1 MKTAVLNLLPFV
13 FASVEAGT
21 MVSGDTGVL
30 GLLAEV
36 ISSLSLEICFLIFFA
51 LGYGL
56 LRLDRFS
63 RRNPTQKAAK
73 MEMSPFMM
81 KMKGVRSEYQAGNLV
96 ATVAAWRDLAASQGT
111 KECCTLETFRIVIN
125 SILGLENEE
134 ESLKALKEL
143 AKYIASFKDPYAA
156 IPHQFDDATKKRNWG
171 HARNAQEGL
180 TRILNQLL
188 HSASVCRSSRIK
200 MDTVFSTLQE
210 IISAKPNDETYEA
223 LAGAYAGEG
232 NVARVEEILGTMT
245 SQNVVT
251 PRAYSMVINGFLQA
265 KMLPEARTYIQ
276 KQLQVSAVAQYNLAE
291 LAKITVPFDG
301 PQKAI
306 TELRQISQR
315 GNSVVPSDAIVVC
328 LEEAMKRGCEG
339 IVAETVEEM
348 TQKFETQLTY
358 LGHDALIKAFASSA
372 NLRAIDLFDKLSD
385 EGYHV
390 SEGSCVG
397 ILTNCADSRFIKLAE
412 HIVRRRRESKEM
424 TLSIYSALMKV
435 YASAKM
441 YSKCCDL
448 YPEVLAEG
456 IEPDAVM
463 IGCLMNFAARAG
475 RSDLSSELF
484 SSSKHPAEV
493 QNYMS
498 QIRACRQTG
507 DVKRAMKMLREL
519 RAKGLGDKAAFNSVL
534 DVCVCS
540 GQMVEALALFNEQQ
554 GELMECDVIA
564 YNTLIKGYCN
574 QRQVGKAVE
583 MFERLKKDGFDANDV
598 SYNSILNSYIRDRD
612 FEAAWAWFEK
622 MKSDG
627 FEEDSYTVST
637 FVKALK
643 NCNNDVYVNRVLYM
657 LDNTK
662 VDITSDEVLL
672 NVVLDA
678 FVRLKDMKRLTS
690 VVKLVKTMAMVPPV
704 ATINTL
710 MKAFNSLKQID
721 EVMELWRVMTEVR
734 ELEPNDI
741 SIGCVTDALV
751 SNERVD
757 EAAEFLRSVKKKYP
771 LNTVIYS
778 TLIKGFAITRNAGAA
793 WEAFEDMKAEN
804 IAPNLVTMNT
814 LIDAHARAGK
824 MDKCAEIL
832 GSMKEYFGIE
842 PDRITYSTIVK
853 GFCMMGHI
861 DQAVAVMESARRTGF
876 AADVIIYNTI
886 LDGCS
891 TRDHFEMCDRLY
903 NQMIEDGVKPTN
915 FTLTVMIKRFGRE
928 GELDK
933 AFEVAET
940 VPARFGFKPN
950 QQAFTCLISACVMN
964 RSMGKA
970 LSVLKKMKE
979 EGPYPDNMPYEK
991 IISGF
996 MRNGEA
1002 LQAYE
1007 LVREAYAL
1015 DAPMTNWSNRTSG
1028 AVTPGGSAR
1037 ALSIDTKI
1045 LERLI
1050 ELLGAKGMAESHAV
1064 PLVQELRKQKVSIP
1078 QRLVAYA
1085 LRGATS
1091 NIGHQGQGRREERT
1105 QAPASRSY
1113 ADAPWAR
1120 SGGRNGK

>member
-1 MKTAVLNLLPFV
+1 
-13 FASVEAGT
+13 
-21 MVSGDTGVL
+21 
-30 GLLAEV
+30 
-36 ISSLSLEICFLIFFA
+36 
-51 LGYGL
+51 
-56 LRLDRFS
+56 
-63 RRNPTQKAAK
+63 
-73 MEMSPFMM
+73 
-81 KMKGVRSEYQAGNLV
+81 
-96 ATVAAWRDLAASQGT
+96 
-111 KECCTLETFRIVIN
+111 
-125 SILGLENEE
+125 
-134 ESLKALKEL
+134 
-143 AKYIASFKDPYAA
+143 
-156 IPHQFDDATKKRNWG
+156 
-171 HARNAQEGL
+171 
-180 TRILNQLL
+180 
-188 HSASVCRSSRIK
+188 
-200 MDTVFSTLQE
+200 
-210 IISAKPNDETYEA
+210 
-223 LAGAYAGEG
+223 
-232 NVARVEEILGTMT
+232 
-245 SQNVVT
+245 
-251 PRAYSMVINGFLQA
+251 
-265 KMLPEARTYIQ
+265 
-276 KQLQVSAVAQYNLAE
+276 
-291 LAKITVPFDG
+291 
-301 PQKAI
+301 
-306 TELRQISQR
+306 
-315 GNSVVPSDAIVVC
+315 
-328 LEEAMKRGCEG
+328 
-339 IVAETVEEM
+339 
-348 TQKFETQLTY
+348 
-358 LGHDALIKAFASSA
+358 
-372 NLRAIDLFDKLSD
+372 
-385 EGYHV
+385 
-390 SEGSCVG
+390 
-397 ILTNCADSRFIKLAE
+397 
-412 HIVRRRRESKEM
+412 M

-441 YSKCCDL
+441 YNKCCDL

-475 RSDLSSELF
+475 RSDLSNELF
-484 SSSKHPAEV
+484 ASSKHPAEV

-540 GQMVEALALFNEQQ
+540 GQMTEALALFNEQQ
-554 GELMECDVIA
+554 NELMECDVIA

-574 QRQVGKAVE
+574 QRHVGKATE
-583 MFERLKKDGFDANDV
+583 MFQRLQKDGFEPNDV
-598 SYNSILNSYIRDRD
+598 SYNSILNAHIRDRD

-622 MKSDG
+622 MKADG

-643 NCNNDVYVNRVLYM
+643 HCNNDAYVRRVLGM

-678 FVRLKDMKRLTS
+678 FVRLKDMKRLTQ
-690 VVKLVKTMAMVPPV
+690 VVKQVKTMAMVPPV

-751 SNERVD
+751 SNERVE
-757 EAAEFLRSVKKKYP
+757 EAAEFLASVKKKYP

-793 WEAFEDMKAEN
+793 WEAFENMKNES

-814 LIDAHARAGK
+814 LIDAHARSGK

-832 GSMKEYFGIE
+832 GSMKEEFGIE

-903 NQMIEDGVKPTN
+903 SQMVEDGVKPTN
-915 FTLTVMIKRFGRE
+915 FTLTVMIKRFGRQ

-933 AFEVAET
+933 AFDIAES
-940 VPARFGFKPN
+940 VPAQFGFKPN
-950 QQAFTCLISACVMN
+950 QQAYTCLISACVMN
-964 RSMGKA
+964 RSIGRA
-970 LSVLKKMKE
+970 LGVLKKMKE

-991 IISGF
+991 IISGY

-1007 LVREAYAL
+1007 LVREAYGL
-1015 DAPMTNWSNRTSG
+1015 DGQATKDSYRTSG
-1028 AVTPGGSAR
+1028 SVTPGGSLAHR
-1037 ALSIDTKI
+1037 GLSIDTKI

-1050 ELLGAKGMAESHAV
+1050 ELLGSKGMAESHAV
-1064 PLVQELRKQKVSIP
+1064 PLVQELRKQKVNIP
-1078 QRLVAYA
+1078 QRLVACA

-1091 NIGHQGQGRREERT
+1091 NIGQQGYYGRREERT
-1105 QAPASRSY
+1105 QAQASRSY
-1113 ADAPWAR
+1113 SDAPWAR
-1120 SGGRNGK
+1120 GGGRNNGK

>member
-1 MKTAVLNLLPFV
+1 
-13 FASVEAGT
+13 

-81 KMKGVRSEYQAGNLV
+81 KMKGIRSEYHAGNLV

-111 KECCTLETFRIVIN
+111 KECCTFETFRIVIN

-188 HSASVCRSSRIK
+188 HSASVCRSSKIK
-200 MDTVFSTLQE
+200 MDTVFSTLHE

-265 KMLPEARTYIQ
+265 KMLSEARTYIQ
-276 KQLQVSAVAQYNLAE
+276 RQLQVSAVAQYNLAE
-291 LAKITVPFDG
+291 LAKMTVPLEG
-301 PQKAI
+301 PEKAI
-306 TELRQISQR
+306 AELRQISQR
-315 GNSVVPSDAIVVC
+315 SNSVVPSDAIVVC
-328 LEEAMKRGCEG
+328 LEEATKKGCEG
-339 IVAETVEEM
+339 TVAETVEEM
-348 TQKFETQLTY
+348 MQKFETQLTY

-412 HIVRRRRESKEM
+412 HIVRRRRESKER

-435 YASAKM
+435 YANAKM

-456 IEPDAVM
+456 IEPDSVM

-475 RSDLSSELF
+475 RSDLSNELF
-484 SSSKHPAEV
+484 ASSKHPAEV
-493 QNYMS
+493 RNYMS

-507 DVKRAMKMLREL
+507 DVKRAMTMLREL
-519 RAKGLGDKAAFNSVL
+519 RSKGLGDKAAFNSVL

-540 GQMVEALALFNEQQ
+540 GQMTESLVLFNEQQ
-554 GELMECDVIA
+554 TELMACDVIA

-583 MFERLKKDGFDANDV
+583 MFERLQKDGFEANDV
-598 SYNSILNSYIRDRD
+598 SYNSILNAYIRDRD
-612 FEAAWAWFEK
+612 FDAAWAWFEK
-622 MKSDG
+622 MKADG

-643 NCNNDVYVNRVLYM
+643 NCNNDAYVYRVLGM

-690 VVKLVKTMAMVPPV
+690 VVKKVKTMAMVPPV

-757 EAAEFLRSVKKKYP
+757 EAAEFLASVKKKYP

-778 TLIKGFAITRNAGAA
+778 TLIKGFAITRNAAAA
-793 WEAFEDMKAEN
+793 WEAFENMKAES

-903 NQMIEDGVKPTN
+903 SQMIQDGVKPTN
-915 FTLTVMIKRFGRE
+915 FTLTVMIKRFGRG

-964 RSMGKA
+964 RSMDKA
-970 LSVLKKMKE
+970 LGVLKKMKE

-996 MRNGEA
+996 MRNGDA
-1002 LQAYE
+1002 LRAYD
-1007 LVREAYAL
+1007 LVREAYSL
-1015 DAPMTNWSNRTSG
+1015 DGQPTAGNRTSG
-1028 AVTPGGSAR
+1028 TSGSATPG
-1037 ALSIDTKI
+1037 LDTKI

-1050 ELLGAKGMAESHAV
+1050 ELLGAKGMAESH
-1064 PLVQELRKQKVSIP
+1064 
-1078 QRLVAYA
+1078 
-1085 LRGATS
+1085 
-1091 NIGHQGQGRREERT
+1091 
-1105 QAPASRSY
+1105 
-1113 ADAPWAR
+1113 
-1120 SGGRNGK
+1120 